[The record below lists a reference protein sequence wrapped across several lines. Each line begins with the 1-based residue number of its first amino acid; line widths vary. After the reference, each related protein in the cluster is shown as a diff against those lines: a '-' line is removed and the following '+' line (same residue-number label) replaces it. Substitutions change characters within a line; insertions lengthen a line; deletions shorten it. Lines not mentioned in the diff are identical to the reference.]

1 MNKEHMTIREAAHE
15 WVDSFNA
22 IQRGMIERLIAA
34 DPDDWHDVTTPACGD
49 RVYVYYRPDKA
60 NTLERNGEIKS
71 YDDESDL
78 YCIEL
83 DDGTLVSCDED
94 DFEVLHEDYLP
105 AWSTMWSFDDRADDW
120 WLSNGD
126 GLREMSECGFRI
138 FESEEFGYFFGIDG
152 AGYNFYEVHWEPL
165 YKARGLRWHDPAA
178 EQQDQMERKGY
189 TIGKIG
195 TRQYWMDGDRV
206 VEEVLKSE

>member
-1 MNKEHMTIREAAHE
+1 MKMEHMTIREAARE

-22 IQRGMIERLIAA
+22 IQRGMIEKLMAA

-60 NTLERNGEIKS
+60 NTLERNGKIKS

-83 DDGTLVSCDED
+83 DDGTLVSCDKN
-94 DFEVLHEDYLP
+94 DFEVQYEDYLP

-120 WLSNGD
+120 WLSDGD
-126 GLREMSECGFRI
+126 GLREMSKCGFRI
-138 FESEEFGYFFGIDG
+138 FESEEFGYFFGIDD
-152 AGYNFYEVHWEPL
+152 AGYDFYEAHWEPL
-165 YKARGLRWHDPAA
+165 YKARGLHWHDEKA
-178 EQQDQMERKGY
+178 EHEYQMRCKGY
-189 TIGKIG
+189 EKKKFCGKL
-195 TRQYWMDGDRV
+195 WWCDGDDPI
-206 VEEVLKSE
+206 EEVQS